1 MAAKRFG
8 VTGDEKSGDENMMN
22 DYLLKPQLDSIFA
35 EVESNL
41 PNIDFEVSDVRRL
54 FTVLFF
60 VILRSFI
67 FLFNSLVLKMRRH
80 PFFTEH

>member
-8 VTGDEKSGDENMMN
+8 LVGHVKSGEENMMN

-41 PNIDFEVSDVRRL
+41 PNIDFEVSDVRQS
-54 FTVLFF
+54 
-60 VILRSFI
+60 ILRY
-67 FLFNSLVLKMRRH
+67 LPHVLNELTLRVH
-80 PFFTEH
+80 TVSCS

>member
-8 VTGDEKSGDENMMN
+8 LHCDGKSDDEYMSN

-41 PNIDFEVSDVRRL
+41 PNIDFEVSDV
-54 FTVLFF
+54 
-60 VILRSFI
+60 SFI
-67 FLFNSLVLKMRRH
+67 SK
-80 PFFTEH
+80 